1 MDLTNLMQFIPGE
14 LAIVIVA
21 TYVIGVFL
29 KNIESVKDKYITVA
43 LMVFAI
49 VFSMVISAPS
59 ATSFLQGILCWG
71 VAVGLNQTGK
81 QLNKQE

>member
-21 TYVIGVFL
+21 TYVVGIFL
-29 KNIESVKDKYITVA
+29 KRIESVKDKYITIA
-43 LMVFAI
+43 LMAFAI
-49 VFSMVISAPS
+49 VFSMALSGPS
-59 ATSFLQGILCWG
+59 VTSFLQGVLCWG

>member
-21 TYVIGVFL
+21 TYVVGIFL
-29 KNIESVKDKYITVA
+29 KKIESVKDKYITIA

-49 VFSMVISAPS
+49 VFSMALSGPS
-59 ATSFLQGILCWG
+59 VASFLQGVLCWG

>member
-43 LMVFAI
+43 LMIFAI
-49 VFSMVISAPS
+49 VFSM
-59 ATSFLQGILCWG
+59 
-71 VAVGLNQTGK
+71 
-81 QLNKQE
+81 

>member
-1 MDLTNLMQFIPGE
+1 PGE

-43 LMVFAI
+43 LMIFAI
-49 VFSMVISAPS
+49 VFSMILSRPS
-59 ATSFLQGILCWG
+59 ATAFLQGVLCWG